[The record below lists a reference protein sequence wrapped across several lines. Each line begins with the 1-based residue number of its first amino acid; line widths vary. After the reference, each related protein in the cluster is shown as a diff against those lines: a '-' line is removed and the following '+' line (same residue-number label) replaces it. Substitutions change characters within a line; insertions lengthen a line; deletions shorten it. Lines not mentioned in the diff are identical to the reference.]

1 MKAGGTIMAFDLGS
15 RAKAFAFLNALQI
28 VDISNNLADA
38 KSLAVHP
45 STTTH
50 RSTPEADRL
59 AIGLTEGCV
68 RLSVG
73 LEDAVQTWSA
83 T

>member
-1 MKAGGTIMAFDLGS
+1 M
-15 RAKAFAFLNALQI
+15 
-28 VDISNNLADA
+28 DIPNHLADA
-38 KSLAVHP
+38 KSMATHP

-73 LEDAVQTWSA
+73 LEDPADLGRDLA
-83 T
+83 RALDAAGRAR

>member
-1 MKAGGTIMAFDLGS
+1 VLD
-15 RAKAFAFLNALQI
+15 ALQI
-28 VDISNNLADA
+28 IDISNNLADA

-59 AIGLTEGCV
+59 AIGLTEGFI

-73 LEDAVQTWSA
+73 LEDPTDLSRDIGRALDA
-83 T
+83 A